1 MSAALR
7 RPPMGRRARQGD
19 FVAVLME
26 GLGETLS
33 ARAGSLSEYVLAGR
47 LDAAVRASSAQFDD
61 PDTLGRL
68 RVRLGRATS
77 SETGAPPPALP
88 GARRAP
94 AASHREWTPASNTD
108 ALLPASLHPLA
119 RAGAPERARRAPRSA
134 PQQPHVLL

>member
-1 MSAALR
+1 
-7 RPPMGRRARQGD
+7 
-19 FVAVLME
+19 VAVLME

-77 SETGAPPPALP
+77 SETGAPPP
-88 GARRAP
+88 RRAAP
-94 AASHREWTPASNTD
+94 GGRPPLVTGSGHLPVTPPPS
-108 ALLPASLHPLA
+108 SLHPSLRERVHQSAHAA
-119 RAGAPERARRAPRSA
+119 RCAP
-134 PQQPHVLL
+134 PHSSHMCCCCS